1 MKDRMKEGLNLAE
14 QFRAE
19 PRFAFSALRPS
30 DLPVEPGVY
39 AIFLTDTDEALYV
52 GRTKNLRQRLYKNH
66 LHGSINN
73 ARLKKY
79 LAEDANVSEVPDFD
93 SAKQYLKENCYC
105 QFIVEPDML
114 ARGRLE
120 GLLSYLFKVRY
131 MYEEH

>member
-1 MKDRMKEGLNLAE
+1 MNDRMREGFNLAE
-14 QFRAE
+14 QFRTA
-19 PRFAFSALRPS
+19 PRFDFSALRPS
-30 DLPVEPGVY
+30 DIPAEPGVY

-66 LHGSINN
+66 LMGSINS

-79 LAEDANVSEVPDFD
+79 LAEDENVPEVPNFD
-93 SAKQYLKENCYC
+93 SAKQFLKSNCDC

-114 ARGRLE
+114 DRGRLE
-120 GLLSYLFKVRY
+120 GLLSYLFEVRY